1 LIDAAEFWSTE
12 ILNTNPWYLWRQGD
26 RVEKLENR
34 TLGWLQLL
42 NQGHL
47 IWCIAVSDA
56 HRVFNKGVGGWRT
69 YVASST
75 DEPGAI
81 DYQEIIRNSKA
92 GRMMIT
98 NGPFLQV
105 TVGDG
110 SPIGSTVT
118 AEKLVSLK
126 VKVQTP
132 NWFDIDRVQVLVNGG
147 QHKDYNYSRETHPD
161 KFKDDVVKFNQ
172 TLQVKLREDAHLIV
186 VAIGEKSNLSKGW
199 GQSWAAAM
207 HPLAFTNPIYVDV
220 DHDGFKANGDTLGHP
235 LLVTP
240 KFE

>member
-1 LIDAAEFWSTE
+1 
-12 ILNTNPWYLWRQGD
+12 
-26 RVEKLENR
+26 
-34 TLGWLQLL
+34 
-42 NQGHL
+42 
-47 IWCIAVSDA
+47 
-56 HRVFNKGVGGWRT
+56 
-69 YVASST
+69 
-75 DEPGAI
+75 
-81 DYQEIIRNSKA
+81 
-92 GRMMIT
+92 MMIT

-132 NWFDIDRVQVLVNGG
+132 NWFDIDRVQVLVNGR

-199 GQSWAAAM
+199 GQSSEAAM

-220 DHDGFKANGDTLGHP
+220 NHNGFKANGDTLGHP